1 MHPRRR
7 SGEVQLF
14 GERSKNLQLISMP
27 IISRKNDYDHNN
39 LLD

>member
-14 GERSKNLQLISMP
+14 GERSKNLQLP
-27 IISRKNDYDHNN
+27 DLHPHH
-39 LLD
+39 LPQE